1 MNGML
6 LVRAGERTGF
16 SLLEVVV
23 VLSIVALAAAVAM
36 PAVGSLRRG
45 RDTRSAAHE
54 MYLCLKMA
62 RWKAIV
68 SGCRTRLATF
78 ARQGDSAVWYVIE
91 RQEGTVWI
99 PEGEGHRVPDGV
111 RIRMTGPVSKQF
123 TPEGTCTMGS
133 IIFEGASG
141 GCYRLSMNP
150 ATGRVRFYR
159 GDEEVGRDG

>member
-1 MNGML
+1 MF
-6 LVRAGERTGF
+6 LVGAGEGRGF

-23 VLSIVALAAAVAM
+23 VLSVVAVAAAVTM
-36 PAVGSLRRG
+36 PAVGSLSRAG
-45 RDTRSAAHE
+45 NTQSAARE
-54 MYLCLKMA
+54 MYLCLKIA

-78 ARQGDSAVWYVIE
+78 ARRGDSAVWYVIE

-99 PEGEGHRVPDGV
+99 PMGEGHRVPDGV
-111 RIRMTGPVSKQF
+111 RIRMTGPISKQF

-141 GCYRLSMNP
+141 GSYRLSMNP